1 MVFVALPPKISW
13 ELEDWCMSQIK
24 AMTKNRQPDQSL
36 PTKFLEAEPADEKI
50 KKEFA
55 TWFENNSEL
64 KSSLTLKIN
73 TPRAGTVREQELLWY
88 QPVVL
93 NHVIQNQKQWEAM
106 VGAYSIC
113 FDNEYDEDYVHVA
126 FDMVLVSENVDD
138 GDVVSTKDHLTP
150 LEEQLGESIQ
160 AAQTI
165 LKEMRYM
172 EKREARMR
180 ITSDSIFTKVSWFSV
195 LSVVIL
201 LGVTFVQVRYLK
213 SYFRKKKLM

>member
-1 MVFVALPPKISW
+1 
-13 ELEDWCMSQIK
+13 MSQIK
-24 AMTKNRQPDQSL
+24 AMTKNRQADQSL
-36 PTKFLEAEPADEKI
+36 FTKFPEAEPADETI
-50 KKEFA
+50 KKEFLS
-55 TWFENNSEL
+55 WFENDSSL
-64 KSSLTLKIN
+64 KSSLTLKVHK
-73 TPRAGTVREQELLWY
+73 PRAGIVREEELLWY
-88 QPVVL
+88 RPVVL
-93 NHVIQNQKQWEAM
+93 NHVIQSQKQWEAI

-113 FDNEYDEDYVHVA
+113 FDNAYDEDYVHVA

-138 GDVVSTKDHLTP
+138 DGVTTKEHLTP

-160 AAQTI
+160 AAHTI

-180 ITSDSIFTKVSWFSV
+180 MTSEAIFTKVSWFSV

-213 SYFRKKKLM
+213 NYFRKKKLM

>member
-1 MVFVALPPKISW
+1 
-13 ELEDWCMSQIK
+13 MSQIK

-36 PTKFLEAEPADEKI
+36 PTKFQESEPTDETI
-50 KKEFA
+50 KKEFLS
-55 TWFENNSEL
+55 WFDEDSSL
-64 KSSLTLKIN
+64 KSSLTLKVHK
-73 TPRAGTVREQELLWY
+73 PRAGIVREQELLWY

-93 NHVIQNQKQWEAM
+93 NHVIQSQRQWEAM

-113 FDNEYDEDYVHVA
+113 FDNASDEDYVHVA
-126 FDMVLVSENVDD
+126 FDMVLVSENADD
-138 GDVVSTKDHLTP
+138 DVVTTKEHLTP

-180 ITSDSIFTKVSWFSV
+180 MTSESIFTKVSWFSV

-213 SYFRKKKLM
+213 NYFRKKKLM

>member
-1 MVFVALPPKISW
+1 
-13 ELEDWCMSQIK
+13 
-24 AMTKNRQPDQSL
+24 
-36 PTKFLEAEPADEKI
+36 
-50 KKEFA
+50 
-55 TWFENNSEL
+55 
-64 KSSLTLKIN
+64 
-73 TPRAGTVREQELLWY
+73 VREQELLWY

-93 NHVIQNQKQWEAM
+93 NHVIQSQKQWEAM

-113 FDNEYDEDYVHVA
+113 FDNAFDEDYVHVA
-126 FDMVLVSENVDD
+126 FDMVLVSENADD
-138 GDVVSTKDHLTP
+138 DVVTTKEHLTP

-180 ITSDSIFTKVSWFSV
+180 MTSESIFTKVSWFSV

-213 SYFRKKKLM
+213 NYFRKKKLM

>member
-24 AMTKNRQPDQSL
+24 AMTKNRRPDQSL
-36 PTKFLEAEPADEKI
+36 PTKFLESEPADETI
-50 KKEFA
+50 KKEFL
-55 TWFENNSEL
+55 TWFEEDSSL
-64 KSSLTLKIN
+64 KSSLTLKVHK
-73 TPRAGTVREQELLWY
+73 PRAGIVREQELLWY

-93 NHVIQNQKQWEAM
+93 NHVIQSQKQWEAM

-113 FDNEYDEDYVHVA
+113 FDNAFDEDYVHVA
-126 FDMVLVSENVDD
+126 FDMVLVSENADD
-138 GDVVSTKDHLTP
+138 DVVTTKEHLTP

-180 ITSDSIFTKVSWFSV
+180 MTSESIFTKVSWFSV

-213 SYFRKKKLM
+213 NYFRKKKLM